1 MPQLNGYIGRSPG
14 DSAVTKARQVFNV
27 TGSTSTFTFASGYDV
42 GYFEVFINGVKLVVN
57 TDYTAGNG
65 TTFTL
70 TSAAASGD
78 VIEAIAY
85 KAFNV
90 SNITAFDTASGDFN
104 VTDDLTVGGDITFGG
119 TITGDGSGLTGLAN
133 TASVRTSDLGV
144 VGVSTFNTG
153 GTGIT
158 TITNDGIQ
166 VTGVV
171 TATKFSGDGSL
182 LTGVVSGVE
191 LQSGGNSV
199 GSGVTAINFSGF
211 SSVTAPSPAGLST
224 VTINQNLTI
233 GVRTGAAV
241 TFSITGSTFNVSGRS
256 GNVVIDV

>member
-57 TDYTAGNG
+57 SDYTAGNG

-90 SNITAFDTASGDFN
+90 SNITEFDTASGDFN

-119 TITGDGSGLTGLAN
+119 TLTGDGSGLTGLG

-153 GTGIT
+153 STGIT
-158 TITNDGIQ
+158 TIDSSGIQ

-171 TATKFSGDGSL
+171 TATSFVGDGSE
-182 LTGVVSGVE
+182 LTGVISGVE

-199 GSGVTAINFSGF
+199 GSAVTAINFSGF
-211 SSVTAPSPAGLST
+211 SSVTAPTAGLST